1 MRYSVY
7 MPFLFKQGY
16 EMRYRF
22 LAKDELSLYNKTI
35 REHQLNFPPII
46 LDDYMT
52 SHFFVI
58 YKNDPNVPLGYI
70 VLEKKSKDEL
80 CILLLYIFP
89 MYRRMRVAT
98 QILDTMLYSFK
109 EKIVY
114 GFCPKRNEE
123 AFKFFSTKGKWLSQN
138 DNESICLS
146 VCCSNVETL
155 I

>member
-1 MRYSVY
+1 
-7 MPFLFKQGY
+7 
-16 EMRYRF
+16 MRYRF

-80 CILLLYIFP
+80 CVLLLYIFP

-109 EKIVY
+109 EKVVY

-123 AFKFFSTKGKWLSQN
+123 AFKFFSTKGKWLSLDKKRVVDANKYKTNIYYDERLKSYQFM
-138 DNESICLS
+138 LRG
-146 VCCSNVETL
+146 
-155 I
+155 